1 MWFSQFQLSQ
11 GNASTT
17 GCITAV
23 SRIPNSMEV
32 FWIEQNG
39 SVQGAFWYD
48 GGNWSRYELAPA
60 GSASATGSITAVSR
74 IPNSMEV
81 FWIAQNGSVQDAYW
95 YEGAN
100 WQHFELAPAGSA
112 SATGS
117 ITAVSRISNSME
129 VFWVGQNGSVQDAY
143 WYEGAN
149 WQHFELAPAG
159 SASATGSIKVV
170 SRIPNSMELWWIGE
184 SGSIQDAYWYDL
196 VNVISSWAILLV
208 KFKDDVSP
216 LPNLTLYEDLFTSVG
231 SGKLNMTDF
240 FRDVSHG
247 QVDTSSTK
255 LFGWYTLDQNRGD
268 YIGNSGPVSGKIN
281 RGGLL
286 DAAKTKAIT
295 AGVALNNFAGVVVS
309 VLGVA
314 DLCGFIGGMAAICDS
329 NSLQPSLLGQEM
341 GHGYGLDHARIQGS
355 EDDYQDP
362 WDIMSTANA
371 YESSNNEFTDVGPGM
386 NAWNMRSRG
395 WLNESR
401 VWKSS
406 NSTFNVTLNLSPLH
420 RFDLSNFL
428 AAEIGEYLVELR
440 VKELWDAAIPR
451 ACILIHRFENNHSYL
466 MPAISGSHDIPPGDK
481 FVSTDNKLE
490 VDVISIDELNKTAS
504 IRLIKNL

>member
-48 GGNWSRYELAPA
+48 GGNWSRY
-60 GSASATGSITAVSR
+60 
-74 IPNSMEV
+74 
-81 FWIAQNGSVQDAYW
+81 
-95 YEGAN
+95 
-100 WQHFELAPAGSA
+100 ELAPAGSA

-247 QVDTSSTK
+247 QVDTS
-255 LFGWYTLDQNRGD
+255 
-268 YIGNSGPVSGKIN
+268 V
-281 RGGLL
+281 
-286 DAAKTKAIT
+286 
-295 AGVALNNFAGVVVS
+295 
-309 VLGVA
+309 
-314 DLCGFIGGMAAICDS
+314 
-329 NSLQPSLLGQEM
+329 
-341 GHGYGLDHARIQGS
+341 
-355 EDDYQDP
+355 
-362 WDIMSTANA
+362 MS
-371 YESSNNEFTDVGPGM
+371 
-386 NAWNMRSRG
+386 
-395 WLNESR
+395 
-401 VWKSS
+401 
-406 NSTFNVTLNLSPLH
+406 
-420 RFDLSNFL
+420 
-428 AAEIGEYLVELR
+428 I
-440 VKELWDAAIPR
+440 
-451 ACILIHRFENNHSYL
+451 
-466 MPAISGSHDIPPGDK
+466 
-481 FVSTDNKLE
+481 
-490 VDVISIDELNKTAS
+490 
-504 IRLIKNL
+504 